1 MTISP
6 FRTKHFVMDKN
17 IAIDHRFEDIKK
29 ELKQMHDRIEY
40 CITHFESA
48 NDNET
53 EVSVGSFKMVMYEM
67 SEKLK
72 QLGEKYE

>member
-1 MTISP
+1 MLAKANKNSILNEDISIEH
-6 FRTKHFVMDKN
+6 K
-17 IAIDHRFEDIKK
+17 FEDIKE
-29 ELKQMHDRIEY
+29 ELKQMHNRLED

-72 QLGEKYE
+72 KLGEKYE

>member
-1 MTISP
+1 
-6 FRTKHFVMDKN
+6 
-17 IAIDHRFEDIKK
+17 
-29 ELKQMHDRIEY
+29 MHNRLEY

-72 QLGEKYE
+72 KLGEKYE

>member
-1 MTISP
+1 
-6 FRTKHFVMDKN
+6 MDKN
-17 IAIDHRFEDIKK
+17 IAIDDRFEDIKK
-29 ELKQMHDRIEY
+29 ELKQIHDRIEY

-53 EVSVGSFKMVMYEM
+53 EVSVSSFKMVM
-67 SEKLK
+67 LK

>member
-1 MTISP
+1 ML
-6 FRTKHFVMDKN
+6 TKVNKN
-17 IAIDHRFEDIKK
+17 SILNEDIPIEHKFEDIKE
-29 ELKQMHDRIEY
+29 ELKQMHNRLEY

>member
-1 MTISP
+1 
-6 FRTKHFVMDKN
+6 MDKN

>member
-1 MTISP
+1 MLTKVNKNSFLNEDISIEH
-6 FRTKHFVMDKN
+6 K
-17 IAIDHRFEDIKK
+17 FEDIKE
-29 ELKQMHDRIEY
+29 ELKQMHNRLEY